1 MKRLRLWLG
10 ILLIGFYHTASS
22 AETIRTGSPLPA
34 LTIDD
39 KGELVIK
46 GEEVEFKPWS
56 TTDLQGKVVYL
67 QYMAG
72 RRSADKMNS
81 HVNDAL
87 EDEGFPQ
94 GSFSSTV
101 LVNLDDVTF
110 GASGF
115 ALKEMKKNK
124 LKHPNAHL
132 IADSEGKGL
141 KTWGLKEE
149 HSAIGIIGKSGEV
162 LFFKEGALNEEE
174 VAKILALLWD
184 QINN

>member
-1 MKRLRLWLG
+1 MKRLQMWLG
-10 ILLIGFYHTASS
+10 ILLVGLFHTATS
-22 AETIRTGSPLPA
+22 AESIRTGSPLPA
-34 LTIDD
+34 LAIDD

-56 TTDLQGKVVYL
+56 TEDLQGKIVYL

-72 RRSADKMNS
+72 RPSADKKNR

-87 EDEGFPQ
+87 EAEGFPQ

-141 KTWGLKEE
+141 KTWGLEE
-149 HSAIGIIGKSGEV
+149 ENSAIGVIGKSGEV
-162 LFFKEGALNEEE
+162 LFFKEGALSEEE
-174 VAKILALLWD
+174 VARVLSLLWE
-184 QINN
+184 QIKN